1 MKKLLSILTI
11 YPFFFTNVIGANAS
25 CVGGKCEFNNSIH
38 YKTATTYCMQTLNYE
53 DVKTDFQ
60 YFTILNTGE
69 VCEVLEADQI
79 ILDVQ
84 IN

>member
-1 MKKLLSILTI
+1 MKKFLFLLIL
-11 YPFFFTNVIGANAS
+11 YPFFLTKLFGASAS
-25 CVGGKCEFNNSIH
+25 CNGGKCEFNNSIH

-53 DVKTDFQ
+53 EVKTDFQ

-69 VCEVLEADQI
+69 VCEVLESDQI

>member
-1 MKKLLSILTI
+1 MKKLLFIIII
-11 YPFFFTNVIGANAS
+11 YPLFFTNVTGANAS
-25 CVGGKCEFNNSIH
+25 CTGGKCEFNNSIH

-53 DVKTDFQ
+53 EVETDFQ
-60 YFTILNTGE
+60 NFTILNTGE
-69 VCEVLEADQI
+69 VCEVLESNQI

>member
-1 MKKLLSILTI
+1 MKKLLFILILYTL
-11 YPFFFTNVIGANAS
+11 FLTKVFGANAI
-25 CVGGKCEFNNSIH
+25 CNGGKCEFNNSIH

-53 DVKTDFQ
+53 EVKTDFQ

-69 VCEVLEADQI
+69 VCEVLESDQI

>member
-1 MKKLLSILTI
+1 MKKFLFILILYSLFLTKV
-11 YPFFFTNVIGANAS
+11 FGANAS
-25 CVGGKCEFNNSIH
+25 CNGGKCEFNNSIH

-53 DVKTDFQ
+53 EVKTDFQ

-69 VCEVLEADQI
+69 VCEVLESDQI

>member
-1 MKKLLSILTI
+1 MKKFLFLLIL
-11 YPFFFTNVIGANAS
+11 YPFFLTKLFGASAS
-25 CVGGKCEFNNSIH
+25 CNGGKCEFNNSFH

-53 DVKTDFQ
+53 EVKTDFQ

-69 VCEVLEADQI
+69 VCEVLESDQI